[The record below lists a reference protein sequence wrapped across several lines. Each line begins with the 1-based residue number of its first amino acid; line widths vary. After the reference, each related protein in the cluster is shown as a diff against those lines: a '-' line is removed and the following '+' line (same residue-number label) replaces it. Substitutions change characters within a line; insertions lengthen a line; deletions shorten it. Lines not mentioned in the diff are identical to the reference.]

1 MNWLI
6 IPILLFIM
14 FIIYLTVQ
22 QPKNIAVATP
32 VIPQPETPTQ
42 EEPEYEIRDGK
53 DIPKPIDTTMM
64 DCNIDKRLTKK
75 FEDTYFSPAK
85 KDIDLDFPPHN
96 IECCPFSKP
105 MSTDLPVGNIPMC
118 YAVKN
123 KTYLRTKV

>member
-22 QPKNIAVATP
+22 QPKNIAIANP
-32 VIPQPETPTQ
+32 VIQSTEPSTP
-42 EEPEYEIRDGK
+42 EEPEYHIREGK

-64 DCNIDKRLTKK
+64 DCSIDKRLTKK

-105 MSTDLPVGNIPMC
+105 MSTDLPVGNLPMC